1 MRIGLGVRSL
11 FAGLLAVIPHA
22 HAAVSIE
29 KLQIQ
34 GGETVLVVRGEF
46 EFGDKPEA
54 LSAAVAQSGAR
65 VVTFNSNGGNVH
77 AAMAF
82 GRTIR
87 ALGLETVQLRA
98 AECASACALA
108 FVGGAR
114 RTAEPGSIGVHQS
127 SFPGDAAL
135 DGHEAVAAVQAMTA
149 EIMTY
154 LIEMGVDPKLLQLS
168 LSIPSSDIRYL
179 TAGEMMQFGVTTSL
193 PATNQNVTANG
204 GNIPPTKQM
213 PTIAAP
219 SDETRALRFI
229 AEYHDAWSR
238 ANPDA
243 LAFMSTVY
251 AESVGFYGNA
261 VSRDEVLNEKA
272 AFAERWPVRAYS
284 VKHSSERVVC
294 ASTCTVSGVVEWFAH
309 SPRRA
314 KSSSGVAD
322 FSLTW
327 DPSTSRIMSE
337 TGPVLATDRKAREP
351 VRIISQ
357 WQDQNGQCRGGSGD
371 SDETREA
378 CSRREAIGA
387 KLQAVGWCY
396 GREGE
401 YGYQMGEW
409 HVCGRQC

>member
-1 MRIGLGVRSL
+1 M
-11 FAGLLAVIPHA
+11 AVFSHT

-34 GGETVLVVRGEF
+34 GGQTVLVVRGAF
-46 EFGDKPEA
+46 EFGDRPEA

-127 SFPGDAAL
+127 SFSSDAAL

-179 TAGEMMQFGVTTSL
+179 TAGEMTQFGVTTSL
-193 PATNQNVTANG
+193 PAKNQNVTANAG
-204 GNIPPTKQM
+204 KTMPTKQV

-219 SDETRALRFI
+219 SDEARALRFI
-229 AEYHDAWSR
+229 ADYHDAWSR
-238 ANPDA
+238 PNPEA
-243 LAFMSTVY
+243 LAFMSTAY
-251 AESVGFYGNA
+251 ADSVSFYGKA
-261 VSRDEVLNEKA
+261 VSRDEVLKEKA
-272 AFAERWPVRAYS
+272 AFAERWPKRAYS
-284 VKHSSERVVC
+284 MKHSSERVVC
-294 ASTCTVSGVVEWFAH
+294 ALTCTVSGVVEWFAY

-322 FSLTW
+322 FSLIW

-337 TGPVLATDRKAREP
+337 TGKVLTTDRKAREP
-351 VRIISQ
+351 ARIISQ
-357 WQDQNGQCRGGSGD
+357 WHDQNGDCRGGSGD
-371 SDETREA
+371 SAETWKA
-378 CSRREAIGA
+378 CDRREAIGA
-387 KLQAVGWCY
+387 KLEAVGWCY

-401 YGYQMGEW
+401 AGYQMEW
-409 HVCGRQC
+409 HACGR

>member
-1 MRIGLGVRSL
+1 
-11 FAGLLAVIPHA
+11 
-22 HAAVSIE
+22 
-29 KLQIQ
+29 
-34 GGETVLVVRGEF
+34 
-46 EFGDKPEA
+46 
-54 LSAAVAQSGAR
+54 
-65 VVTFNSNGGNVH
+65 
-77 AAMAF
+77 
-82 GRTIR
+82 
-87 ALGLETVQLRA
+87 
-98 AECASACALA
+98 
-108 FVGGAR
+108 
-114 RTAEPGSIGVHQS
+114 
-127 SFPGDAAL
+127 
-135 DGHEAVAAVQAMTA
+135 
-149 EIMTY
+149 MTY

-179 TAGEMMQFGVTTSL
+179 TAGEMTQFGVTTSL

-204 GNIPPTKQM
+204 GNTPPTKQM

-251 AESVGFYGNA
+251 AESVGFYGKA

-294 ASTCTVSGVVEWFAH
+294 ASTCAVSGVVEWFAH

-401 YGYQMGEW
+401 YGYQMEW

>member
-1 MRIGLGVRSL
+1 MRIGLGVWSL

-29 KLQIQ
+29 KLQIR

-46 EFGDKPEA
+46 EFGDRPEA

-87 ALGLETVQLRA
+87 ALGLETVQLRS

-127 SFPGDAAL
+127 SFSGDAAL
-135 DGHEAVAAVQAMTA
+135 DGHEAVAAVQAMTG

-179 TAGEMMQFGVTTSL
+179 TAGEMTQFGVTTS
-193 PATNQNVTANG
+193 ATNQTVTAAA
-204 GNIPPTKQM
+204 GNSQPITKGT
-213 PTIAAP
+213 TIAGP
-219 SDETRALRFI
+219 SEEARALRFI
-229 AEYHDAWSR
+229 ADYHDAWSR
-238 ANPDA
+238 ANPEA
-243 LAFMSTVY
+243 MGFMSTAY
-251 AESVGFYGNA
+251 ADNVSFYGMTI
-261 VSRDEVLNEKA
+261 SRDEVLKEKL
-272 AFAERWPVRAYS
+272 AFAERWPKRAYS
-284 VKHSSERVVC
+284 VKYGSERVVC
-294 ASTCTVSGVVEWFAH
+294 ASMCTVSGVVEWFAH

-314 KSSSGVAD
+314 KSSSGIAD
-322 FSLTW
+322 FSLIW

-337 TGPVLATDRKAREP
+337 TGKVLTTDRKAREP
-351 VRIISQ
+351 ARIISQ
-357 WQDQNGQCRGGSGD
+357 WYDQNGDCRGGSGD
-371 SDETREA
+371 SDETWQA
-378 CSRREAIGA
+378 CNRREVIGA

-401 YGYQMGEW
+401 AGYQMEW
-409 HVCGRQC
+409 HACGR

>member
-1 MRIGLGVRSL
+1 MRIGVGVWSL
-11 FAGLLAVIPHA
+11 FAGFLAVIPHA

-46 EFGDKPEA
+46 EFGDRPEA

-127 SFPGDAAL
+127 SFSGDAAL

-179 TAGEMMQFGVTTSL
+179 TAGEMTQFGVTTSV
-193 PATNQNVTANG
+193 PTTNQTVTAAA
-204 GNIPPTKQM
+204 GNSPPMKQGS
-213 PTIAAP
+213 TIAAP
-219 SDETRALRFI
+219 SEEARALRFI
-229 AEYHDAWSR
+229 ADYHDAWSR
-238 ANPDA
+238 ANPEA
-243 LAFMSTVY
+243 MGFMNTAY
-251 AESVGFYGNA
+251 ADSVSFYGKT
-261 VSRDEVLNEKA
+261 VSRDDVLKEKA
-272 AFAERWPVRAYS
+272 AFAERWPQRAYS
-284 VKHSSERVVC
+284 VKYRSERVVC
-294 ASTCTVSGVVEWFAH
+294 AATCTVSGVVEWFAH
-309 SPRRA
+309 SLRRA
-314 KSSSGVAD
+314 KSSSGIAD
-322 FSLTW
+322 FSLIW

-337 TGPVLATDRKAREP
+337 TGKVLAVDRKAREP
-351 VRIISQ
+351 ARIISQ
-357 WQDQNGQCRGGSGD
+357 WHDQNGDCRGGSGD
-371 SDETREA
+371 SDETWKA
-378 CSRREAIGA
+378 CDRREAIGA
-387 KLQAVGWCY
+387 KLQAVGWCF
-396 GREGE
+396 GRDGE
-401 YGYQMGEW
+401 AGYQMEW
-409 HVCGRQC
+409 HACGR

>member
-1 MRIGLGVRSL
+1 M
-11 FAGLLAVIPHA
+11 
-22 HAAVSIE
+22 
-29 KLQIQ
+29 
-34 GGETVLVVRGEF
+34 
-46 EFGDKPEA
+46 
-54 LSAAVAQSGAR
+54 
-65 VVTFNSNGGNVH
+65 TFNSDGGNVH

-114 RTAEPGSIGVHQS
+114 RTAEPGSVGVHQS
-127 SFPGDAAL
+127 SFSGDAAL
-135 DGHEAVAAVQAMTA
+135 NGHEAVAAVQAMTA

-179 TAGEMMQFGVTTSL
+179 TAGEMTQFGVTTSS
-193 PATNQNVTANG
+193 PATNRNVTANAG
-204 GNIPPTKQM
+204 KTMRTKPV

-219 SDETRALRFI
+219 SDEARALRFI

-251 AESVGFYGNA
+251 AESVGFYGKA

-284 VKHSSERVVC
+284 GKHSSERVVC

-337 TGPVLATDRKAREP
+337 TGQVLATNRKAREP

-396 GREGE
+396 GRERE
-401 YGYQMGEW
+401 NGYQMEW
-409 HVCGRQC
+409 HVCGR

>member
-1 MRIGLGVRSL
+1 
-11 FAGLLAVIPHA
+11 
-22 HAAVSIE
+22 
-29 KLQIQ
+29 
-34 GGETVLVVRGEF
+34 
-46 EFGDKPEA
+46 
-54 LSAAVAQSGAR
+54 
-65 VVTFNSNGGNVH
+65 
-77 AAMAF
+77 
-82 GRTIR
+82 
-87 ALGLETVQLRA
+87 
-98 AECASACALA
+98 
-108 FVGGAR
+108 
-114 RTAEPGSIGVHQS
+114 
-127 SFPGDAAL
+127 
-135 DGHEAVAAVQAMTA
+135 
-149 EIMTY
+149 MTY

-193 PATNQNVTANG
+193 PATNQNVTAAA
-204 GNIPPTKQM
+204 GNSPPITKG
-213 PTIAAP
+213 PTIAGSSEEA
-219 SDETRALRFI
+219 RALRFI
-229 AEYHDAWSR
+229 ADYHNAWSR
-238 ANPDA
+238 TNPEA
-243 LAFMSTVY
+243 MGFMSTAY
-251 AESVGFYGNA
+251 ADKVSFYGKT
-261 VSRDEVLNEKA
+261 VSRDEVLKEKL
-272 AFAERWPVRAYS
+272 AFAERWPKRAYS
-284 VKHSSERVVC
+284 VKYGSERVVC

-314 KSSSGVAD
+314 KSSSGIAD

-337 TGPVLATDRKAREP
+337 TGQVLATDRKAREP

-401 YGYQMGEW
+401 YGYQMEW